1 MAAVFSGHAV
11 EYTRFA
17 SMLPEVDIVIA
28 SSGAPHY
35 ILTRDDMH
43 RVIAA
48 RKNKPMFLIDIAV
61 PRNIDPAVNDIE
73 GVFLY
78 DVDDLEG
85 VVNANLQERT
95 KQAEQAETIVT
106 DEVERMM
113 SRLKLEEVTPTIIS
127 LQEQLEEI
135 RAAEVARAV
144 RRMPALTLDQQRQ
157 IEAQIEAMT
166 KSIVNKIAHGPISEL
181 RRNAGQPE
189 GMHVIDAIR
198 KVFHLQD

>member
-1 MAAVFSGHAV
+1 MAAVFSGQAV

-17 SMLPEVDIVIA
+17 SILPEVDIVIA

-35 ILTRDDMH
+35 ILTRDEMH

-85 VVNANLQERT
+85 VVNANIRERT
-95 KQAEQAETIVT
+95 KQAEQAEVIVT

-135 RAAEVARAV
+135 RAAEVARTL
-144 RRMPALTLDQQRQ
+144 RRMPALTLEQQRQ

-189 GMHVIDAIR
+189 GSQVIDAIR

>member
-1 MAAVFSGHAV
+1 
-11 EYTRFA
+11 
-17 SMLPEVDIVIA
+17 
-28 SSGAPHY
+28 
-35 ILTRDDMH
+35 MH

-95 KQAEQAETIVT
+95 KQAEQAEVIVT

-144 RRMPALTLDQQRQ
+144 RRMPALTLEQQRQ

>member
-1 MAAVFSGHAV
+1 
-11 EYTRFA
+11 
-17 SMLPEVDIVIA
+17 
-28 SSGAPHY
+28 
-35 ILTRDDMH
+35 
-43 RVIAA
+43 
-48 RKNKPMFLIDIAV
+48 V

-85 VVNANLQERT
+85 VVNANIRERT
-95 KQAEQAETIVT
+95 KQAEQAEVIVT

-135 RAAEVARAV
+135 RAAEVARTL
-144 RRMPALTLDQQRQ
+144 RRMPALTLEQQRQ

-189 GMHVIDAIR
+189 GSQVIDAIR